1 MGLFYEEE
9 LVKIYNGDAEA
20 EMSKMDDG
28 SVDLVVT
35 SPPYNLK
42 NSRGWG
48 LKGNFHK
55 SNNWHKDTMKVVF
68 TMATKSTTT
77 ICLTK
82 STSNGNEHVSH
93 R

>member
-9 LVKIYNGDAEA
+9 LVKIYNGDAES

-35 SPPYNLK
+35 SPPYNLR
-42 NSRGWG
+42 NSTGWG

-55 SNNWHKDTMKVVF
+55 SNNWHKAHAEGGLHPVSYTHL
-68 TMATKSTTT
+68 TLPTTPY
-77 ICLTK
+77 
-82 STSNGNEHVSH
+82 V
-93 R
+93 